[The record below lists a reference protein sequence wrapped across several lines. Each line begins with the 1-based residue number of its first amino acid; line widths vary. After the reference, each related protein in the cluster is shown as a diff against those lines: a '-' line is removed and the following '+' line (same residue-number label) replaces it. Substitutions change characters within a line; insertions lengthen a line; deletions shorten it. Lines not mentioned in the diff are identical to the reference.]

1 MSAVIYDYRVR
12 DKSGKELAGQLE
24 GSSSAAVSKT
34 LRERGL
40 VPLEVKER
48 KTSALKKEIKIPG
61 LSGRIKPKEI
71 AILSRQFATMVN
83 SGLSLVRTLNILEA
97 QTENPALSKV
107 VGEVRAEVEKGSS
120 LSVAMEAHPKVFSQL
135 FVAMIKAGEIGG
147 VLDETLVRLA
157 DMMEA
162 AHALR
167 SKVKSAMAYPVVVL
181 GLVGF
186 IVFAML
192 TFVVPM
198 FEDMYAELGGDLPLP
213 TKVLVAAG
221 NLLKTWWFIVLG
233 LEVASIFALRRYIN
247 TPAGRA
253 RWDAL
258 KLKFPIFGKLIHKTS
273 LSRFSRS
280 LSVLSRSGVPILQ
293 ALDIVVETSGNYVMG
308 RALGD
313 VRESVKK
320 GESLAA
326 PLANHPVFPPMVAQM
341 MAVGEETGALDEML
355 AKVADFYDREVDD
368 TVAALTSLIEP
379 LLIIVLGVTV
389 GGILIALYLPMFN
402 IASLLDGGGGG

>member
-1 MSAVIYDYRVR
+1 MAAATFAYKVR
-12 DKSGKELAGQLE
+12 DKGGTVREGTLE
-24 GSSSAAVSKT
+24 GANRGAVVAA

-40 VPLEVKER
+40 VPLKVEEQKS
-48 KTSALKKEIKIPG
+48 SALQAEIKIPG
-61 LSGRIKPKEI
+61 LSDRVKGKEV
-71 AILSRQFATMVN
+71 AIFARQFATMVN
-83 SGLSLVRTLNILEA
+83 SGLSLIRTLSILED
-97 QTENPALSKV
+97 QTENATLARI
-107 VGEVRAEVEKGSS
+107 VGEVRSDVEKGSS
-120 LSVAMEAHPKVFSQL
+120 LSVAMEKHPKVFTEL
-135 FVAMIKAGEIGG
+135 FVAMIKAGEVGG
-147 VLDETLVRLA
+147 VLDETLERLA

-181 GLVGF
+181 VLVVG

-198 FEDMYAELGGDLPLP
+198 FEGMYAELGGDLPVP
-213 TKVLVAAG
+213 TKILIAAG
-221 NLLKTWWFIVLG
+221 NIMKQWWYVVILLSAMSAYG
-233 LEVASIFALRRYIN
+233 LRRYVK
-247 TPAGRA
+247 TVDGRA

-258 KLKFPIFGKLIHKTS
+258 KLRLPIFGKLVHKTA

-280 LSVLSRSGVPILQ
+280 LSVLSRSGVPILSALEIVAQTAGNKVMSRAIDDVQ
-293 ALDIVVETSGNYVMG
+293 A
-308 RALGD
+308 
-313 VRESVKK
+313 SVKQ

-326 PLANHPVFPPMVAQM
+326 PLDDHPVFPPMVSQM
-341 MAVGEETGALDEML
+341 MTVGEETGALDEML

-379 LLIIVLGVTV
+379 LLIIVLGITV

-402 IASLLDGGGGG
+402 VASLLEG

>member
-12 DKSGKELAGQLE
+12 DKSGKEVAGQLE

-61 LSGRIKPKEI
+61 LSGRIKAKEI

-83 SGLSLVRTLNILEA
+83 SGLSLVRTLNILES
-97 QTENPALSKV
+97 QTENPALAKV

-198 FEDMYAELGGDLPLP
+198 FEEMYAELGGDLPAP
-213 TKVLVAAG
+213 TKILVAAG
-221 NLLKTWWFIVLG
+221 NILKQWWFIVLG
-233 LEVASIFALRRYIN
+233 LQIGAIFGIRRYIK
-247 TPAGRA
+247 TPDGRA

-258 KLKFPIFGKLIHKTS
+258 KLKVPIFGRLVHKTS

-293 ALDIVVETSGNYVMG
+293 AIDIVVETSGNYVMG
-308 RALGD
+308 KALGD
-313 VRESVKK
+313 VRESVKR

-341 MAVGEETGALDEML
+341 MSVGEETGALDEML

-402 IASLLDGGGGG
+402 IASLLDGSGGG

>member
-12 DKSGKELAGQLE
+12 DKSGKEVAGQLE

-61 LSGRIKPKEI
+61 FSGRIKAKEI

-97 QTENPALSKV
+97 QTENPALAKV

-120 LSVAMEAHPKVFSQL
+120 LSVAMEAHPKVFSRL

-181 GLVGF
+181 GLVSF

-198 FEDMYAELGGDLPLP
+198 FEDMYAELGGDLPVP

-221 NLLKTWWFIVLG
+221 NILKTWWFIVLA
-233 LEVASIFALRRYIN
+233 LEIGAIFGIRRYIK
-247 TPAGRA
+247 TPDGRA

-258 KLKFPIFGKLIHKTS
+258 KLRVPIFGKLVHKTS

-293 ALDIVVETSGNYVMG
+293 AIDIVVETSGNYVMG

-313 VRESVKK
+313 VRDSVKR

-341 MAVGEETGALDEML
+341 MSVGEETGALDEML

-402 IASLLDGGGGG
+402 IASLLDGSGGG